1 MSQKQESYR
10 NLRQELDEI
19 LSSIQ
24 SGDLEI
30 DEATKQYER
39 AMDIV
44 AKLEKYLNEA
54 ENKITK
60 VQKSSKRTGV

>member
-60 VQKSSKRTGV
+60 VQKSTKKTGV

>member
-19 LSSIQ
+19 LNSIQ

-44 AKLEKYLNEA
+44 AKLEKYLNDA

-60 VQKSSKRTGV
+60 VQKTSKRTGV

>member
-19 LSSIQ
+19 LNSIQ

-39 AMDIV
+39 AMAIV
-44 AKLEKYLNEA
+44 AKLEKYLSEA

-60 VQKSSKRTGV
+60 VQKSPKKTGV